1 MKKLLALA
9 ALTAVSTAPSF
20 AQTIATWT
28 FETTSASI
36 TGSATSLTGIA
47 ADVGTG
53 TASQVHG
60 SAATYSSPA
69 GNGSTHS
76 LSSTTWAVG
85 DYTQFQFSTTG
96 FHGLSLS
103 FDQTSS
109 NTGPGHYNLSY
120 SLDGGA
126 NFTSVGGYTVL
137 ANAAPNPTWSA
148 GTPQSIFNESFN
160 LGSAIDDT
168 TSVLV
173 RLSDAD
179 TVSANGGTEAATGTD
194 RIDNFSVFT
203 TPVPEPSTMALGI
216 VGGLAGLVAWKRRK

>member
-1 MKKLLALA
+1 MKKFLVLA
-9 ALTAVSTAPSF
+9 AAASVSVIPSF
-20 AQTIATWT
+20 ADTIATWT
-28 FETTSASI
+28 FETTSTSI
-36 TGSATSLTGIA
+36 TGSGTTLGGIN

-53 TASQVHG
+53 TASEVHAG
-60 SAATYSSPA
+60 TATWSSPA

-76 LSSTTWAVG
+76 FSATAWAAN
-85 DYTQFQFSTTG
+85 DYAQFQFSTTG

-126 NFTSVGGYTVL
+126 NFTVVGPYSVL
-137 ANAAPNPTWSA
+137 ANASPNPTWNA
-148 GTPQSIFNESFN
+148 TTPSPLFTLSYN

-168 TSVLV
+168 STVLV
-173 RLSDAD
+173 RLTDAD
-179 TVSANGGTEAATGTD
+179 NVSANGGTVAATGTD

-203 TPVPEPSTMALGI
+203 TPVPEPSSVVRWAFS
-216 VGGLAGLVAWKRRK
+216 VD